1 MSSNEIED
9 NESFKYISFQTSNIT
24 ITTQITT
31 KSEVERNSWEKY
43 WMQGFIH
50 IILEFRP
57 FELEY
62 HVWTLASILNVFHS

>member
-31 KSEVERNSWEKY
+31 KSEVERNS
-43 WMQGFIH
+43 
-50 IILEFRP
+50 
-57 FELEY
+57 
-62 HVWTLASILNVFHS
+62 